1 MWTFIVQC
9 SYWLVVTLVR
19 PAFLLLGQDICKCT
33 KQIILWPN
41 VFRESKNCCQ
51 KIKHRCQI
59 NNIFGPN
66 SHIMLQ
72 TFWSQWTDCIWHS
85 WIPQANQT
93 IEFESKIVTMNKL
106 NRRFEHST
114 TSRKK
119 TIIDFKELK
128 IGAAFPGG
136 IHKGCIFLLQFLYRE
151 ALARVSIHITLHIK
165 CRNTKIK
172 HILPDILVLC
182 CLLFG
187 DWLRIFEIH
196 TVVIFVS
203 VH

>member
-1 MWTFIVQC
+1 
-9 SYWLVVTLVR
+9 
-19 PAFLLLGQDICKCT
+19 
-33 KQIILWPN
+33 
-41 VFRESKNCCQ
+41 
-51 KIKHRCQI
+51 
-59 NNIFGPN
+59 
-66 SHIMLQ
+66 MLR
-72 TFWSQWTDCIWHS
+72 TFWPQYTDCIWHS

-136 IHKGCIFLLQFLYRE
+136 IHKGCIFLLQFLCRE

-165 CRNTKIK
+165 CRNTKIQ
-172 HILPDILVLC
+172 HIFTWC
-182 CLLFG
+182 SCFKLFAIWRLTENIWNPHG
-187 DWLRIFEIH
+187 CNICECTLGGGMDYLGASWLRLPPWK
-196 TVVIFVS
+196 
-203 VH
+203 